1 MRCLT
6 LAEGL
11 RRGGG
16 QVAFACRDVPGNLCG
31 HIEDRGFKLFHL
43 AGSAGDETLGSWH
56 VDAEQMLPI
65 LSSGTAYDW
74 LVVDHYELDSRWES
88 AMRPHVGRVMAI
100 DDLADRPHDC
110 DVLLDQNYY
119 KALEVRYDD
128 LVPEH
133 CLKLLGP
140 AYALLRAEFLA
151 VRRQLRHRDGS
162 VSRVLVF
169 LGGSDSENITS
180 RVIEAIFL
188 TGRHEIAL
196 DVVIG
201 STNPH
206 REQIAAQCDRR
217 GNATLHVQAGN
228 MATLMALADLSIG
241 AGGATTWERC
251 YLGLP
256 TLTVVFAANQE
267 RTTTDLADIGA
278 IRYLGWADQI
288 CSADLVAAIKYAIS
302 HPAENA
308 EMGIRARKLMKDLS
322 QSQHLPAV
330 DAILRQPDI
339 NSTCNP
345 NLPVVQ

>member
-1 MRCLT
+1 
-6 LAEGL
+6 
-11 RRGGG
+11 
-16 QVAFACRDVPGNLCG
+16 
-31 HIEDRGFKLFHL
+31 
-43 AGSAGDETLGSWH
+43 
-56 VDAEQMLPI
+56 
-65 LSSGTAYDW
+65 
-74 LVVDHYELDSRWES
+74 
-88 AMRPHVGRVMAI
+88 
-100 DDLADRPHDC
+100 
-110 DVLLDQNYY
+110 
-119 KALEVRYDD
+119 
-128 LVPEH
+128 
-133 CLKLLGP
+133 
-140 AYALLRAEFLA
+140 
-151 VRRQLRHRDGS
+151 
-162 VSRVLVF
+162 
-169 LGGSDSENITS
+169 
-180 RVIEAIFL
+180 
-188 TGRHEIAL
+188 
-196 DVVIG
+196 
-201 STNPH
+201 
-206 REQIAAQCDRR
+206 
-217 GNATLHVQAGN
+217 